1 MYAGSALA
9 CSEGQYRGRLVVS
22 FFKTMTVLSSHIV
35 VKYLLLYHKDVE
47 EKTRKTQKRCFRLS
61 R

>member
-1 MYAGSALA
+1 
-9 CSEGQYRGRLVVS
+9 
-22 FFKTMTVLSSHIV
+22 MTVLSSHIV